1 MDPWSFGGFGIS
13 DLFGLNGTV
22 ANGSYTLIDGSA
34 AFSFTNVSNFGLA
47 NTFGIAG
54 GKSAYFKAGSL
65 VVTVVPEPSTVGL
78 GLFAALLFAGIY
90 HRREA
95 ARA

>member
-47 NTFGIAG
+47 NAFGIGG

-90 HRREA
+90 HRRKA